1 MNNEYNIIIN
11 EINDW
16 GRGKESIVIQAIKQ
30 DDGVVGEAVFA
41 YDKNLGEIRPGN
53 VQVNPD
59 HRRKGLA
66 TKMYKMAES
75 YSGLK
80 LIPSKDQS
88 FDAKSF
94 WEYYHKL

>member
-1 MNNEYNIIIN
+1 MNNEYNIIIK

-30 DDGVVGEAVFA
+30 DYGVVGEAVFA
-41 YDKNLGEIRPGN
+41 YDRNLGEIRPGN

-66 TKMYKMAES
+66 TQMYQKAES

-88 FDAKSF
+88 SDAKSF